1 MSLSPNNSNN
11 KGEGQDT
18 LGFWILDF
26 LIWSLDYFLF
36 LEFRFWQRLWGL
48 KKKVVTVVKAAALP
62 KGGGRLAWGFG
73 GLDLEIW
80 SPEKKTNE
88 KNSEQKQKNRTKR
101 KNTLPAKPSP
111 SQFFWADGPR
121 GNSRDFFFGRFGK

>member
-36 LEFRFWQRLWGL
+36 LEFRFWQRLWDL

-62 KGGGRLAWGFG
+62 KGAGRLAWGFG

-80 SPEKKTNE
+80 SPERKTNE
-88 KNSEQKQKNRTKR
+88 KNSEQNKKTGR
-101 KNTLPAKPSP
+101 KEKVHCLQNQVLHNFFGPMGLGETLTF
-111 SQFFWADGPR
+111 FFW
-121 GNSRDFFFGRFGK
+121 RFGK